1 VPGKSLTDEA
11 FLVRNLPIGLAAL
24 LTVTALVGGVLL
36 VLALGRGVAR
46 RREVP
51 ARARTLLVALMAWVV
66 TYSLFFLV
74 WEPTNVEF
82 WIPQVT
88 CVWLAAAA
96 LCARA
101 GARPAR
107 ARSDPWPKLLLA
119 AALLVG
125 VTNFAGSILPA
136 VDSANDIYAYRFRA
150 LGRVVG
156 VGDAVVVDRPYLS
169 TGYNTRNTGAGAIPA
184 EPYSEAVGPVDP
196 ADSFSP
202 EAVVFQVQTVLD
214 GGHRVAVEPELVD
227 NPASDEAEQ
236 AGDLLEQVYG
246 DRWYRVEPAPGV
258 QWLVIDPP
266 AFGP

>member
-1 VPGKSLTDEA
+1 M
-11 FLVRNLPIGLAAL
+11 
-24 LTVTALVGGVLL
+24 
-36 VLALGRGVAR
+36 
-46 RREVP
+46 
-51 ARARTLLVALMAWVV
+51 LVA
-66 TYSLFFLV
+66 
-74 WEPTNVEF
+74 
-82 WIPQVT
+82 
-88 CVWLAAAA
+88 
-96 LCARA
+96 
-101 GARPAR
+101 
-107 ARSDPWPKLLLA
+107 
-119 AALLVG
+119 

-156 VGDAVVVDRPYLS
+156 AGDAVVVDRPYLS

-184 EPYSEAVGPVDP
+184 EPYSETVGPIDP

-202 EAVVFQVQTVLD
+202 EAVVLQVQTVLD

-258 QWLVIDPP
+258 EWLVIDPP
-266 AFGP
+266 APGGP